1 MNEGLSRWRFLA
13 IWAIAFTIAVGYLI
27 GNIPWHLLITP

>member
-13 IWAIAFTIAVGYLI
+13 LWAVAITFAIGYLI
-27 GNIPWHLLITP
+27 GNVPWGMLIGH